1 MIVDASIVLEIG
13 SITMRETQLH
23 FTRPDDT
30 LWTKSTFRVK
40 NIPPD
45 ISQERV
51 ELTFESKKIW
61 GRELDV
67 SHVWADRQ
75 KGYTYVTY
83 RHERGN
89 S

>member
-30 LWTKSTFRVK
+30 LWTKSTFRVE

-51 ELTFESKKIW
+51 ELTFESKKRFGVKNLTLVMYGWIC
-61 GRELDV
+61 RR
-67 SHVWADRQ
+67 A
-75 KGYTYVTY
+75 TPM
-83 RHERGN
+83 
-89 S
+89 

>member
-1 MIVDASIVLEIG
+1 MIFVDASIVLEIG

-61 GRELDV
+61 GREEMKMKMNILRYFAV
-67 SHVWADRQ
+67 SPNRSRWQ
-75 KGYTYVTY
+75 Y
-83 RHERGN
+83 
-89 S
+89 